1 MEAGSAPAIE
11 VERLRAG
18 YGATIVVDGVDLS
31 VAPGEFVA
39 ILGSSGCGKTTL
51 LRTIA
56 GFQKA
61 SAGRVR
67 SFGRDMTDLPPER
80 RDVAMVFQSYA
91 LWPHMTV
98 LGNIGYG
105 LRLRR
110 KPREEIRTRV
120 GTILAMLNMSGLEDR
135 KVTDLSGGQRQRVAL
150 GRALAVEPR
159 LLLLDEPLSNLD
171 AKVRLQLRAE
181 IKALQSRLGFAVL
194 HVTHDREEAMTMADR
209 IVVMDQGRIAQVG
222 APEEVYHRPNSPF
235 VATFMGADNTIALKI
250 GEGPSG
256 KRVEAGPHHAA
267 APIQERDRGRADD
280 CVFPRRRRAHRK
292 PGAPR
297 RRRDHAAGQGHAA
310 VISGWS
316 LPLRGGGGDQRIHG
330 PRRAA
335 VRGGNAGRPVP
346 AGRGAASV
354 SRPNTD
360 RPAKQTDRPRGGNMR
375 NLIAASVLAIGA
387 RRRQRQRPDHQCRDR
402 RRPEH
407 GRLRARL
414 SRAAVREEASR
425 REGGRG
431 RHRAGRWRV
440 AEDLREARRAEGR
453 ERRAPGTS
461 T

>member
-1 MEAGSAPAIE
+1 MEAGSAPAVE

-61 SAGRVR
+61 AAGRVR

-80 RDVAMVFQSYA
+80 REVAMVFQSYA

-110 KPREEIRTRV
+110 KPRAEIRTRV
-120 GTILAMLNMSGLEDR
+120 GKILAMLNMAGLEER

-222 APEEVYHRPNSPF
+222 APEEVYHRPVSPF
-235 VATFMGADNTIALKI
+235 VATFMGADNTITLKI
-250 GEGPSG
+250 GEGPAG
-256 KRVEAGPHHAA
+256 RRVEAGPHHAA
-267 APIQERDRGRADD
+267 APVQDAIAVGPTIAYFRDDVARIESPARQAEGEITLQGKVTLRSY
-280 CVFPRRRRAHRK
+280 
-292 PGAPR
+292 PG
-297 RRRDHAAGQGHAA
+297 GHYRYA
-310 VISGWS
+310 VAVGSE
-316 LPLRGGGGDQRIHG
+316 RIHG
-330 PRRAA
+330 PRRAT
-335 VRGGNAGRPVP
+335 VRGGDAGRPVP

-354 SRPNTD
+354 SKRNT
-360 RPAKQTDRPRGGNMR
+360 KLTG
-375 NLIAASVLAIGA
+375 
-387 RRRQRQRPDHQCRDR
+387 
-402 RRPEH
+402 
-407 GRLRARL
+407 
-414 SRAAVREEASR
+414 
-425 REGGRG
+425 
-431 RHRAGRWRV
+431 
-440 AEDLREARRAEGR
+440 
-453 ERRAPGTS
+453 
-461 T
+461 

>member
-1 MEAGSAPAIE
+1 MEAGSAPAVE

-61 SAGRVR
+61 AGGRVR

-80 RDVAMVFQSYA
+80 REVAMVFQSYA

-110 KPREEIRTRV
+110 TPRAEIRTRV
-120 GTILAMLNMSGLEDR
+120 GKILAMLNMAGLEER

-209 IVVMDQGRIAQVG
+209 IVVMDQGRIAQIG
-222 APEEVYHRPNSPF
+222 APEEVYHRPVSPF
-235 VATFMGADNTIALKI
+235 VATFMGADNTITLKI
-250 GEGPSG
+250 GEGPAG
-256 KRVEAGPHHAA
+256 RRVEAGPHHQA
-267 APIQERDRGRADD
+267 APVQDAIAVGPTIAYFRDDVARIESPARQAEGEITLQGKVTLRSY
-280 CVFPRRRRAHRK
+280 
-292 PGAPR
+292 PGGHYRYAVAVGASEYMV
-297 RRRDHAAGQGHAA
+297 RD
-310 VISGWS
+310 
-316 LPLRGGGGDQRIHG
+316 
-330 PRRAA
+330 
-335 VRGGNAGRPVP
+335 
-346 AGRGAASV
+346 
-354 SRPNTD
+354 
-360 RPAKQTDRPRGGNMR
+360 
-375 NLIAASVLAIGA
+375 
-387 RRRQRQRPDHQCRDR
+387 
-402 RRPEH
+402 
-407 GRLRARL
+407 ARL
-414 SRAAVREEASR
+414 FEVGTPVGLCLPVAALHLFPNE
-425 REGGRG
+425 
-431 RHRAGRWRV
+431 
-440 AEDLREARRAEGR
+440 
-453 ERRAPGTS
+453 T
-461 T
+461 TN

>member
-1 MEAGSAPAIE
+1 MEANAPAVE

-18 YGATIVVDGVDLS
+18 YGATIVVDGVDLV

-61 SAGRVR
+61 ASGRVR

-80 RDVAMVFQSYA
+80 REVAMVFQSYA

-105 LRLRR
+105 LRLRGR
-110 KPREEIRTRV
+110 PRAEIRERV
-120 GTILAMLNMSGLEDR
+120 GRILAMLNMAGLEDR

-181 IKALQSRLGFAVL
+181 IKALQGRLGFAVL

-222 APEEVYHRPNSPF
+222 APEEVYHRPVSPF
-235 VATFMGADNTIALKI
+235 VATFMGADNTITLKI
-250 GEGPSG
+250 GEGPAG

-267 APIQERDRGRADD
+267 APIQDALALGPTIAYFRDDVARIESPTRQAEGEITLQGKVTLRSY
-280 CVFPRRRRAHRK
+280 
-292 PGAPR
+292 PGGHYRYAVAVGDHEYMV
-297 RRRDHAAGQGHAA
+297 RDARLFEVGTPVGL
-310 VISGWS
+310 S
-316 LPLRGGGGDQRIHG
+316 LPVASLHLF
-330 PRRAA
+330 PATT
-335 VRGGNAGRPVP
+335 NA
-346 AGRGAASV
+346 
-354 SRPNTD
+354 N
-360 RPAKQTDRPRGGNMR
+360 
-375 NLIAASVLAIGA
+375 
-387 RRRQRQRPDHQCRDR
+387 
-402 RRPEH
+402 
-407 GRLRARL
+407 
-414 SRAAVREEASR
+414 
-425 REGGRG
+425 
-431 RHRAGRWRV
+431 
-440 AEDLREARRAEGR
+440 
-453 ERRAPGTS
+453 
-461 T
+461 

>member
-1 MEAGSAPAIE
+1 METSAPAIE

-61 SAGRVR
+61 AGGRVR

-80 RDVAMVFQSYA
+80 REVAMVFQSYA

-110 KPREEIRTRV
+110 TPRAEIRTRV
-120 GTILAMLNMSGLEDR
+120 GKILAMLNMAGLEER

-222 APEEVYHRPNSPF
+222 APEEVYHRPVSPF
-235 VATFMGADNTIALKI
+235 VATFMGADNTITLKI
-250 GEGPSG
+250 GEGPAG
-256 KRVEAGPHHAA
+256 RRVEAGPHHQA
-267 APIQERDRGRADD
+267 APVQDAIAVGPTIAYFRDDVARIESPARQAEGEITLQGKVTLRSY
-280 CVFPRRRRAHRK
+280 
-292 PGAPR
+292 PGGHYRYAIAVGD
-297 RRRDHAAGQGHAA
+297 RDYM
-310 VISGWS
+310 
-316 LPLRGGGGDQRIHG
+316 
-330 PRRAA
+330 
-335 VRGGNAGRPVP
+335 VR
-346 AGRGAASV
+346 
-354 SRPNTD
+354 D
-360 RPAKQTDRPRGGNMR
+360 
-375 NLIAASVLAIGA
+375 
-387 RRRQRQRPDHQCRDR
+387 
-402 RRPEH
+402 
-407 GRLRARL
+407 ARL
-414 SRAAVREEASR
+414 FEV
-425 REGGRG
+425 
-431 RHRAGRWRV
+431 
-440 AEDLREARRAEGR
+440 
-453 ERRAPGTS
+453 GTPVGLCLPVS
-461 T
+461 ALHLFPANETPN